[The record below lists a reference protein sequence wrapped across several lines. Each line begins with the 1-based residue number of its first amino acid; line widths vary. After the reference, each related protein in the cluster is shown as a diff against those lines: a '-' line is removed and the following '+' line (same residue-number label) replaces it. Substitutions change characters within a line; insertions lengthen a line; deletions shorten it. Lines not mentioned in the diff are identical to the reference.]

1 MYPNTI
7 FPVFANYFA
16 VERSL
21 PAGLEKI
28 LFAKI
33 THLRNEDLK
42 REKDPFVLT
51 PLKEVRKQNK
61 RKSLMHSAKRRI
73 KVLLK

>member
-1 MYPNTI
+1 LYPNTI
-7 FPVFANYFA
+7 FLVFANYFA

-33 THLRNEDLK
+33 THLKNEELK
-42 REKDPFVLT
+42 REKDPFSLT
-51 PLKEVRKQNK
+51 PLREAIKQNK
-61 RKSLMHSAKRRI
+61 R
-73 KVLLK
+73 

>member
-1 MYPNTI
+1 
-7 FPVFANYFA
+7 
-16 VERSL
+16 
-21 PAGLEKI
+21 LEKI

-33 THLRNEDLK
+33 THLKNEELK
-42 REKDPFVLT
+42 REVDPFGLT

-73 KVLLK
+73 KVLMK

>member
-1 MYPNTI
+1 
-7 FPVFANYFA
+7 
-16 VERSL
+16 
-21 PAGLEKI
+21 LEKI

-33 THLRNEDLK
+33 THLKIEELK
-42 REKDPFVLT
+42 REKEPFGLA
-51 PLKEVRKQNK
+51 PLKEARKQNK